1 MINDIRGF
9 TLVEFLVATVILMV
23 GLLGML
29 QGINVAMD
37 KNVENLLRNEAI
49 IVADERMMLK
59 RGKQFD
65 ALSTITSNLST
76 QRYSRGIFKNYSIL
90 EVVSAATTDSGV
102 PRSKEISINVTW
114 QYRNNRNAHSVSSFV
129 STAAK

>member
-29 QGINVAMD
+29 QGVNLAMD

-76 QRYSRGIFKNYSIL
+76 QRNSRGIFKNYSIL
-90 EVVSAATTDSGV
+90 EVVSVATTDSGV

-114 QYRNNRNAHSVSSFV
+114 KYRNNRNSHSASSFV
-129 STAAK
+129 STTSK